1 MNRTYVRSLLISSVA
16 LLPLL
21 AATANAEPVPADTAS
36 PSADAGFVLY
46 RPIAEALIQD
56 ETEFETDLII
66 EPELEPEFEPEPE
79 SEPVPELEP
88 RDYSVSLQDATRDL
102 SIRTLDWRMPQVELR
117 FDLSHADITQ
127 ALSVTLSADPL
138 PGVDATIPLMI
149 QFNGSDPIEIET
161 RGNTTNTVIDLDPGR
176 ARDTGNVLR
185 VSYATSCK
193 APVGGYQINLDRS
206 RLDLTALPKGHQ
218 LELRDVERRF
228 SSLTFAPKTV
238 GLISNG
244 DMATK
249 GQALAAQGVGLR
261 TDKIPTFLI
270 SPRQSDFDI
279 IMLTRSD
286 LIEFTQDDAVL
297 LSAGPLIA
305 LSNTHANRLFLT
317 GDTEAEV
324 LEAVS
329 AFATASLP
337 DSRLS
342 MTTPDIVF
350 AQSPLDVDRR
360 LVDGSANLDV
370 LTVQT
375 GTQRDYVFDV
385 TDPSASEGDLIL
397 RLNRDEQTQAGT
409 RLKASLNGVDLG
421 EDAIRGRRKTV
432 SYPIRKGL
440 LLGTGNRLELTT
452 QDANNRPRCGASVPF
467 IAISEGSE
475 LRLNAALPTPPSD
488 LSRFA
493 ANGSLFGQDAG
504 AETVMVLPETDRDF
518 TSALTVVAKLARA
531 SGRGWIDAEF
541 ARGQTELT
549 DKHTLIIEPHSDI
562 EREFRIDAPLALQSA
577 WRGQNP
583 DVDDSQFVERFASL
597 DGESAVRQA
606 AFTLRSANATH
617 SGGVAAIFPVDGG
630 RLVGVIS
637 NTANSDFA
645 AAIQPLTNDLHWNG
659 LKGGVTQWDEQDVI
673 MAQAALPMP
682 VIQPFTETIEPTTVS
697 LSLGDRAKGLA
708 SNLPEL
714 RFPKPQTEAL
724 TRWID
729 GRWTEFST
737 ARQSDIMTVEPFKAD
752 TVTTPQPETI
762 GENTVE
768 AVQRPTITLP
778 HSLSPA
784 LVQPAASGLQGQ
796 VETFGNV
803 AADLRADLWR
813 HLDIPEQDMKSA
825 RLGQAQIIPAA
836 LTLIVLFLMF
846 LVGLT
851 FASPPAKKPRRR

>member
-1 MNRTYVRSLLISSVA
+1 MNRTHVRSLLISSVA

-21 AATANAEPVPADTAS
+21 AATANAEPVPEDAAS

-56 ETEFETDLII
+56 DTEFETDVIV
-66 EPELEPEFEPEPE
+66 EPELEPELER
-79 SEPVPELEP
+79 EPVPEPEP
-88 RDYSVSLQDATRDL
+88 RDYSVSLQDATRDR
-102 SIRTLDWRMPQVELR
+102 STRTLDWRTPQVEIR

-138 PGVDATIPLMI
+138 PGVDATIPLMM

-161 RGNTTNTVIDLDPGR
+161 RGDATNTVIDLDPGR

-206 RLDLTALPKGHQ
+206 RLDVTALPKGHQ

-261 TDKIPTFLI
+261 TDKIPTFLT

-286 LIEFTQDDAVL
+286 LLEFTQDDAVL

-305 LSNTHANRLFLT
+305 LSSTHSNRLFLT

-385 TDPSASEGDLIL
+385 TDPAASEGDLVL

-421 EDAIRGRRKTV
+421 ETAVRGRRKTV
-432 SYPIRKGL
+432 SYPIQKGL
-440 LLGTGNRLELTT
+440 LLGTRNRLELTT

-475 LRLNAALPTPPSD
+475 LRLNAALPTLPSD

-504 AETVMVLPETDRDF
+504 AKTVMVLPVETADF

-541 ARGQTELT
+541 ARGHTELT
-549 DKHTLIIEPHSDI
+549 DKHTLIIEPHSEID
-562 EREFRIDAPLALQSA
+562 REFRIDAPLALQSA

-583 DVDDSQFVERFASL
+583 DVDDSQFVEKFASL

-637 NTANSDFA
+637 NTADSDFA
-645 AAIQPLTNDLHWNG
+645 TAIQPLANDLHWNG
-659 LKGGVTQWDEQDVI
+659 LKGGVTRWDEQDVI
-673 MAQAALPMP
+673 LAQAALPMP
-682 VIQPFTETIEPTTVS
+682 IIEPVTETIEPTIVS
-697 LSLGDRAKGLA
+697 LSLGDHAKGLA
-708 SNLPEL
+708 ANLPEL
-714 RFPKPQTEAL
+714 RLPKPQTEAL
-724 TRWID
+724 TNWID
-729 GRWTEFST
+729 SRWTQFST
-737 ARQSDIMTVEPFKAD
+737 ARQSKTLTVEPYKAD
-752 TVTTPQPETI
+752 TVTTPQLETI
-762 GENTVE
+762 SENTFE
-768 AVQRPTITLP
+768 AVQRPAITLP

-784 LVQPAASGLQGQ
+784 LVQPAASGLQGR
-796 VETFGNV
+796 VEGFGNV
-803 AADLRADLWR
+803 AAGLRADLWR

-851 FASPPAKKPRRR
+851 FATPPANKPHRR